1 MKHSVGFSVAAGA
14 TEQLI
19 VNIPPGYLA
28 IVTLVYVTNTHGS
41 GSGSYTLQWQHAH
54 DPTHKIRIAYG
65 KSLSHGNSDQY
76 SDGELVMQSED
87 NLLFSCDVAMD
98 IVVTLDFLLAPI
110 VNAFEQDDP
119 EE

>member
-1 MKHSVGFSVAAGA
+1 MKHSVGFSVASGA
-14 TEQLI
+14 TEQI
-19 VNIPPGYLA
+19 VLNIPPGYLA
-28 IVTLVYVTNTHGS
+28 IVTLIYVTNTNGS
-41 GSGSYTLQWQHAH
+41 TGSYTLQWQHSH

-65 KSLSHGNSDQY
+65 KSLSAGHSDQY
-76 SDGELVMQSED
+76 SNGELVMQSED
-87 NLLFSCDVAMD
+87 NLLFSCDVDMD